1 MASTRLTA
9 HEKHVHVNARANVV
23 GEVVTFV
30 IRVVVDD
37 DFIAIPVPAIRVYDV
52 AGGDAEIEAAKPEAA
67 GSTPGES
74 PNVARAE
81 SAGEAAVLPRMVEM
95 EANVGATRIM
105 ADPMVAGIYVRR
117 FGMTGPIAEVTV
129 FLTGW
134 GMLRVFIVHSCRPVR
149 RRLWMVFGM
158 APLFVSSLLRDSKAT
173 AQA

>member
-37 DFIAIPVPAIRVYDV
+37 DLIAIPVPAMREHDV
-52 AGGDAEIEAAKPEAA
+52 AGGDAEIEAANPEAD

-81 SAGEAAVLPRMVEM
+81 AAGEAAVLPRMVEI
-95 EANVGATRIM
+95 EANVGATRIV
-105 ADPMVAGIYVRR
+105 ADPMVTAIHVRSLGMAGA
-117 FGMTGPIAEVTV
+117 IAQVTI
-129 FLTGW
+129 FLTGG

-158 APLFVSSLLRDSKAT
+158 APLFVSSLLREAEGT
-173 AQA
+173 

>member
-117 FGMTGPIAEVTV
+117 
-129 FLTGW
+129 
-134 GMLRVFIVHSCRPVR
+134 
-149 RRLWMVFGM
+149 
-158 APLFVSSLLRDSKAT
+158 
-173 AQA
+173 